1 MRTFV
6 CNFWEY
12 ILSFSV
18 ILGIV
23 STFIHGNKKR
33 SQQNQ
38 KESKRSSNMLFTL
51 TTVLCIFTLCI
62 TSYCYQTSSKVSNV
76 IGSEVSNAVQT
87 LQEADFN
94 IKIFPSKYNM
104 SDIITEQHPDSGE
117 YLSKGSTIYLYVDH
131 SVSSDKSDIMDV
143 QTTSGHITSNSE
155 NLTDHT
161 SFSNIDTSLPSN
173 IENESP
179 LLPIVSPPSVDTSV
193 SNSIPE
199 PELPPSIDSSN
210 PEDKD
215 IDLSE
220 QLPNWND
227 ILVPGRYLYLKAY
240 YEDTGSLT
248 YVDSEHVTHHIS
260 DPVIPGLVTHNISL
274 YADSSEVVGDDINI
288 TLESGAG
295 IGLSETF
302 YNGMSFEISA
312 GTYVVELI
320 GEPYTDGPFIE
331 NEDGTV
337 TYGRQVFTEMITVD
351 HDGDYTLNIE

>member
-51 TTVLCIFTLCI
+51 TTVFCIFTLCI

-117 YLSKGSTIYLYVDH
+117 YLSKGSTIYLYVCLLY
-131 SVSSDKSDIMDV
+131 
-143 QTTSGHITSNSE
+143 TSRC
-155 NLTDHT
+155 
-161 SFSNIDTSLPSN
+161 
-173 IENESP
+173 
-179 LLPIVSPPSVDTSV
+179 V
-193 SNSIPE
+193 
-199 PELPPSIDSSN
+199 
-210 PEDKD
+210 
-215 IDLSE
+215 
-220 QLPNWND
+220 
-227 ILVPGRYLYLKAY
+227 
-240 YEDTGSLT
+240 
-248 YVDSEHVTHHIS
+248 
-260 DPVIPGLVTHNISL
+260 
-274 YADSSEVVGDDINI
+274 
-288 TLESGAG
+288 
-295 IGLSETF
+295 
-302 YNGMSFEISA
+302 
-312 GTYVVELI
+312 
-320 GEPYTDGPFIE
+320 
-331 NEDGTV
+331 
-337 TYGRQVFTEMITVD
+337 
-351 HDGDYTLNIE
+351 